1 MARHTLSVAVLAIL
15 AVAKAQT
22 QTSQSSQSSQAS
34 KASNMRGL
42 PTDYGFDPQSALMM
56 DLLKQQ
62 G

>member
-34 KASNMRGL
+34 NMRGL